1 MPHSS
6 QKHSSEEETFPFISP
21 KLLLT
26 LVVGMGILIILG
38 IAVLIGVIIHRLNT
52 PHSPNH
58 AALSSFAS
66 HSCFPEAYQ
75 RHTPPP
81 ILLTLT
87 KEEHIAH
94 ITPVGTCVLALH
106 IIDHH
111 NEKIFLWD
119 IPHRRIIIGATLSV
133 IPSVT
138 HYQAPTP
145 NSSLTPILT
154 PPLK

>member
-58 AALSSFAS
+58 AVLSSFAS

-75 RHTPPP
+75 RHMPPP

-111 NEKIFLWD
+111 NEKIFLKA
-119 IPHRRIIIGATLSV
+119 IS
-133 IPSVT
+133 
-138 HYQAPTP
+138 
-145 NSSLTPILT
+145 NSSPSTITAETSVFTGSKLSTAIFSAGT
-154 PPLK
+154 

>member
-6 QKHSSEEETFPFISP
+6 PQHSLEEGTSPFIPP

-26 LVVGMGILIILG
+26 VVVGMGILIILG

-52 PHSPNH
+52 HHSPNH

-66 HSCFPEAYQ
+66 NSCFPEAYQ

-81 ILLTLT
+81 ILLPLT
-87 KEEHIAH
+87 KEEYIAH
-94 ITPVGTCVLALH
+94 ITPVGTCMLALH
-106 IIDHH
+106 IVSHYH
-111 NEKIFLWD
+111 EKIFLWD
-119 IPHRRIIIGATLSV
+119 IPHRHIIIGATLSV

-145 NSSLTPILT
+145 NASLTPILT
-154 PPLK
+154 PPSK